1 VADVR
6 AFRGVRYRAEIARNL
21 GNLIAPPYDVTTPH
35 LIEDLRDRDPHN
47 MVHLEHVEVAPGH
60 DPHRHAAELYR
71 EWRDDGVLI
80 RDERP
85 ALYLYD
91 HWFTLDGK
99 PIRRRGVMAAVRL
112 APWSERVVLPHE
124 ETFPGPKRERLRRLR
139 AVQANLSPL
148 YLLFRDPDHVVRELL
163 GRASSRTP
171 DETGIDPEGQRH
183 VLTLIDNRDVIA
195 SVQAYF
201 ADQPLYVADG
211 HHRYEAAV
219 EYRDERAEA
228 GFTCPAPAPD
238 LEGAEQFVLAL
249 LCATDDPGVMVLPT
263 HRLVRGVPDFDPATV
278 RAKLGEFFDLEQI
291 SANASTDPGD
301 AICLVKFAGETG
313 LWRLS
318 ARPDNAHLALM
329 PTDKSE
335 VWRKLEVSILTSAV
349 IQDTLGIRPEHALDK
364 VSYTSSAAQALDAVA
379 SGEAQLAFLVAPST
393 VDDLMTIA
401 DAGDRMPPKSTYFW
415 PKVPAGLVIHDLC

>member
-6 AFRGVRYRAEIARNL
+6 AFRGVRYSAEIARDL
-21 GNLIAPPYDVTTPH
+21 GKLIAPPYDVTTPH

-47 MVHLEHVEVAPGH
+47 MVHLEHVEVEPGH

-80 RDERP
+80 RDAHP

-91 HWFTLDGK
+91 HAFTFDGRQV
-99 PIRRRGVMAAVRL
+99 RRRGVLAAVRL
-112 APWSERVVLPHE
+112 APWLEREVLPHE
-124 ETFPGPKRERLRRLR
+124 ETFSGPKLERLRRLR

-148 YLLFRDPDHVVRELL
+148 YLLFRDPDHAVGAQLD
-163 GRASSRTP
+163 RASQRPP
-171 DETGIDPEGQRH
+171 DEAGIDPEGEKH
-183 VLTLIDNRDVIA
+183 LLSVIEDA
-195 SVQAYF
+195 EIVATIQDYL

-228 GFTCPAPAPD
+228 GFTCPEPSPD
-238 LEGAEQFVLAL
+238 VQGAEQFVLAL
-249 LCATDDPGVMVLPT
+249 LCATDDPGVIVLPA
-263 HRLVRGVPDFDPATV
+263 HRLVRGLPDFDS
-278 RAKLGEFFDLEQI
+278 RRIREELGDYFDLEP
-291 SANASTDPGD
+291 AADAESTDPGD
-301 AICLVKFAGETG
+301 AICLIRFAGNSG
-313 LWRLS
+313 LWQLNLRS
-318 ARPDNAHLALM
+318 DRAHESLM
-329 PTDKSE
+329 PSDKSDA
-335 VWRKLEVSILTSAV
+335 WRRLDVAILTSAV
-349 IQDTLGIRPEHALDK
+349 LQGVLGIQPDHALDHI
-364 VSYTSSAAQALDAVA
+364 SYTSSAEQALDIVA
-379 SGEAQLAFLVAPST
+379 SGEAQMAFLVAPST